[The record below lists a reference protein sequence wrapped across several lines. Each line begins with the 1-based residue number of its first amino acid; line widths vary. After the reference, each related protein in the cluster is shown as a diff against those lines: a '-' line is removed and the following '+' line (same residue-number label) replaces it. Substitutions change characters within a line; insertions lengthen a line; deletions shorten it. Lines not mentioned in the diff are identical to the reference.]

1 MSGSPVLE
9 VDGLTVFRGGERVL
23 DDVSWSVRPGE
34 HWVLFGGNGSGKTTL
49 LSALLTYVP
58 AARGTISVLGKEHG
72 RFDWRTLR
80 KWVGMVSNAVERL
93 IPSEERAIDLVR
105 GGKEGM
111 IGSWGAGSSH
121 DEALARAELRALDC
135 EYLATRRFDVLS
147 QGERQ
152 RVLIAR
158 ALMARPALLILDEP
172 CSGLDAA
179 ARERFLLTLERLAA
193 RPDAPSQLLVTHHVE
208 EISGT
213 FGHLLM
219 LRAGKVVA
227 RGTTADTLT
236 SDNVSRALGTPMI
249 VRQHAGRYSLSLS
262 HEVGEVV

>member
-1 MSGSPVLE
+1 M
-9 VDGLTVFRGGERVL
+9 R
-23 DDVSWSVRPGE
+23 DVSWRVASGE

-58 AARGTISVLGKEHG
+58 AARGSISVLGKEHG
-72 RFDWRTLR
+72 KFDWRQLR

-93 IPSEERAIDLVR
+93 VPSEERAVDIVR
-105 GGKEGM
+105 GGKQGM
-111 IGSWGAGSSH
+111 IGSWGRAEA
-121 DEALARAELRALDC
+121 DEEEQARAELRGLGC
-135 EYLATRRFDVLS
+135 EYLAARRFEVLS

-179 ARERFLLTLERLAA
+179 ARERFLLALETLVA
-193 RPDAPSQLLVTHHVE
+193 RDDAPSLVLVTHHVE
-208 EISGT
+208 EISPT
-213 FGHLLM
+213 FGHVLM
-219 LRAGKVVA
+219 LRDGQVVA
-227 RGTTADTLT
+227 SGGTAQTLT
-236 SDNVSRALGTPMI
+236 TENVSRALGTPMV

-262 HEVGEVV
+262 VEVGRVV